1 MNTEGIILAAGLST
15 RMGVSK
21 LELPLGDKTVIE
33 QTVCS
38 MLQFCSKIILVC
50 GKQIDSLQ
58 KLMLPYPKVQAIY
71 NENFEQ
77 GMFTSV
83 QKGVATI
90 TGDSFFLLPGDY
102 PLIAPSTFTAL
113 LSAAEKYPDA
123 AVFIPCFKQ
132 SKGGHPILLRK
143 SLINTIL
150 NAPSDT
156 TLRYVLVSQQSIFV
170 AVDNEGILRDID
182 TKEDYKKIVGLR
194 EIKG

>member
-90 TGDSFFLLPGDY
+90 TADSFFLLPGDY

-113 LSAAEKYPDA
+113 LSAGEKYPDA
-123 AVFIPCFKQ
+123 AVFIPRFKQ
-132 SKGGHPILLRK
+132 SKGHPILLRK
-143 SLINTIL
+143 GLINTIL
-150 NAPSDT
+150 KAPPDT
-156 TLRYVLVSQQSIFV
+156 TLRHVLVSQKTIFV
-170 AVDNEGILRDID
+170 AVDDEGILRDID
-182 TKEDYKKIVGLR
+182 TREDYEAAVGLR
-194 EIKG
+194 DIKG